1 MAKQEQNEALQTYNV
16 LGKGT
21 SVKGQLQSSGNLR
34 IDGEF
39 EGTLQL
45 GGKLV
50 VGESGRVK
58 GEVGCAAAEIEGTV
72 WVEKMSV
79 NGLLALKKTARM
91 TGTVHVEKL
100 SIEQGAV
107 FTGQCTMPENRAEVK

>member
-39 EGTLQL
+39 EGSLHL
-45 GGKLV
+45 DGKLV

-58 GEVGCAAAEIEGTV
+58 GDVSCTAAEVEGTV
-72 WVEKMSV
+72 LVEKMTV
-79 NGLLALKKTARM
+79 NGLLALKKTARLA
-91 TGTVHVEKL
+91 GTVQVEKL
-100 SIEQGAV
+100 SIEQGAA